1 MKGSWDTNL
10 AFVTLA
16 TLTVGSALLVV
27 TLRNLVHAAL
37 MLGVSFIGVAG
48 LYLLLNAEFIA
59 AAQIL
64 VYVGAITVLILFAIM
79 LTRGAATGPLPPSWN
94 AITLGG
100 VTALSFLLVL
110 SLFIRRRAWPETYDP
125 AGVADTTR
133 VLWVQ
138 FMTTYLV
145 PFEVA
150 SIVLLVAL
158 VAAIVL
164 AQGEDTVSVPLKTGV
179 IYDEGGQS
187 PDARQQGSE
196 LPAGGPR

>member
-1 MKGSWDTNL
+1 MKGTWDSNL
-10 AFVTLA
+10 AFVILA
-16 TLTVGSALLVV
+16 TLTVGSAVLVV

-59 AAQIL
+59 AAQVL

-79 LTRGAATGPLPPSWN
+79 LTRGAATGPLKPSWN
-94 AITLGG
+94 AMTLGG

-110 SLFIRRRAWPETYDP
+110 SLFIRRRAWPDVYD

-150 SIVLLVAL
+150 SVVLLVAL

-164 AQGEDTVSVPLKTGV
+164 AQNEDTVSVPPKTGG
-179 IYDEGGQS
+179 IYDEGAES
-187 PDARQQGSE
+187 PDARRQGGE
-196 LPAGGPR
+196 LTAGGPR

>member
-1 MKGSWDTNL
+1 MTGSWETNL

-16 TLTVGSALLVV
+16 ALTIGSALLVV

-37 MLGVSFIGVAG
+37 TLGVSFVGVAG

-59 AAQIL
+59 AAQVL

-79 LTRGAATGPLPPSWN
+79 LTRGAETGQLQPSWN
-94 AITLGG
+94 ALTLGA

-110 SLFIRRRAWPETYDP
+110 SMFIRRRAWPETYDVT
-125 AGVADTTR
+125 GVVDTTR
-133 VLWVQ
+133 VLWMQ

-150 SIVLLVAL
+150 SVVLLVAL

-164 AQGEDTVSVPLKTGV
+164 AQEEDIVSVPPKFGAV
-179 IYDEGGQS
+179 YDEGGIS
-187 PDARQQGSE
+187 PDARP
-196 LPAGGPR
+196 PAPEATTGGPR